1 MAKAVIDYDR
11 DLPAIPDRRP
21 WEPPV
26 SHLVKDDD
34 APTGWREDD
43 SGRRPS
49 RLLLAPKIRDTV
61 DAWRDGGYP
70 GVSDVTRRLLE
81 YWFEEDHE
89 VRGFDA
95 PFRYHFC
102 QREAIETL
110 IWLVEV
116 AGQRDTKALIEA
128 YGTIVQRDLV
138 SENVVFQTTMEG
150 KRQLRRYVPE
160 LEAERVQDLPPE
172 NLCRFAFKMATG
184 SGKTWV
190 MAMAIVWSRLHKQH
204 VSGSDL
210 STNFLIVAPN
220 VIVHQRLERDF
231 ANNRIFHQLPLIPPE
246 WRSGFSQKVILR
258 GEAAEPDPSGNLFLT
273 NIHQLYESRDEE
285 WTPENAVEALLGR
298 KPAQDL
304 ASSGQRSM
312 LERVKSLKDL
322 VVLNDEA
329 HHVHDE
335 DLAWSRSLLAIHE
348 ALPHGLGAWLDFSAT
363 PKDQNGMY
371 FPWTVVDYPLAQ
383 AVEDRIVK
391 APIIVTNRNQPTEE
405 PERITKDNVAEKYGY
420 WLQAAVRRWK
430 EHRKV
435 CRRLG
440 IRPVLFIMAEK
451 NVYADALGEHLW
463 KTRGFGFKQSEV
475 LVIHTDTTGEV
486 RKGDLEKARQAA
498 RDIDAAKSRIKAIVS
513 VMMLREGWDVRNV
526 TVVLGL
532 RPFTAKAEIL
542 PEQVIGRG
550 LRLMTGVS
558 PDRTQTLEVL
568 GTRNLL
574 EVLREQLEAEG
585 VGVASTKT
593 DPPTPI
599 IIEPVQERLKYDI
612 AIPITKPSLKH
623 DHRRLSELDVRSLEP
638 IFEQEEL
645 DERFRIR
652 LKLEFATTETE
663 VAQDDVSGGLRP
675 VRELLADIAN
685 LVAARAGLADRDR
698 FRMLYLM
705 VGEYVESRCFGREID
720 LDDDALRSH
729 LARLEIREGI
739 AKYLVRRIADLTV
752 ERREIEFDK
761 QDFRL
766 SETKPFTWRRNLSPP
781 EAGKASPAAR
791 DGKRSGTRRRNLP
804 PLVAEKTVFNFVA
817 TWNDL
822 ERRFAEFLDNAGDV
836 LRFAALGTTE
846 QGTSGTKFRVDYLK
860 PSGAIGFYYPDWVA
874 VQRELDGQI
883 IHWIVETKGRVWEG
897 TEEKD
902 AAMHDWCQR
911 ITRATGDTW
920 KYIRLNQADFRPD
933 FATFRQLVVTLV
945 SKAMTRKRDA
955 RDVTLS
961 HEEFLEWRDEGRR

>member
-1 MAKAVIDYDR
+1 MARAVVAYDR
-11 DLPAIPDRRP
+11 DLPEIQGRRP

-26 SHLVKDDD
+26 SHLIKDDD

-49 RLLLAPKIRDTV
+49 RLMLAPKIRDAV

-70 GVSDVTRRLLE
+70 GASEVTRRLFE

-89 VRGFDA
+89 VPGFDA
-95 PFRYHFC
+95 PFRYYFC

-110 IWLVEV
+110 AWLVEI
-116 AGQRDTKALIEA
+116 AGQRDAKALIEA
-128 YGTIVQRDLV
+128 HGTLVQRDLI
-138 SENVVFQTTMEG
+138 SKNIEFQTTMEG

-160 LEAERVQDLPPE
+160 RKSDEVQDLPPE
-172 NLCRFAFKMATG
+172 NLRRFAFKMATG

-190 MAMAIVWSRLHKQH
+190 MAMAVVWSRLHKQRIP
-204 VSGSDL
+204 GSDL

-220 VIVHQRLERDF
+220 VIVYQRLEKDF
-231 ANNRIFHQLPLIPPE
+231 ASNRIFHELPLIPPE
-246 WRSGFSQKVILR
+246 WKGSFSQKVILR
-258 GEAAEPDPSGNLFLT
+258 GEAAEPDPSGNLLLT
-273 NIHQLYESRDEE
+273 NIQQLYESRDQE

-298 KPAQDL
+298 KPVQDL

-322 VVLNDEA
+322 LVLNDEA
-329 HHVHDE
+329 HHVHNE
-335 DLAWSRSLLAIHE
+335 DLAWSKSLLAIHE

-391 APIIVTNRNQPTEE
+391 APIIVTREADRNQPTED
-405 PERITKDNVAEKYGY
+405 PDGVTRDNVAEKYGY

-430 EHRKV
+430 QHQKV
-435 CRRLG
+435 YKKLG
-440 IRPVLFIMAEK
+440 IRPVLFIMAER
-451 NVYADALGEHLW
+451 NVYADALGECLW
-463 KTRGFGFKQSEV
+463 KTRGFGFKQSEI
-475 LVIHTDTTGEV
+475 LVIHTDSTGEI
-486 RKGDLEKARQAA
+486 RKSDLEKARQAA
-498 RDIDAAKSRIKAIVS
+498 RDIDRAESGIKAIVS

-532 RPFTAKAEIL
+532 RPFTAEAKIL

-550 LRLMTGVS
+550 LRLMSQVS

-574 EVLREQLEAEG
+574 SVLREQLEAEG

-593 DPPTPI
+593 NPPPPI
-599 IIEPVQERLKYDI
+599 VIEPVQERLKYDI

-623 DHRRLSELDVRSLEP
+623 DHRKLSDLDARSLEP

-645 DERFRIR
+645 DEPFRIS
-652 LKLEFATTETE
+652 LMLEFATTETE
-663 VAQDDVSGGLRP
+663 VAQDDIAGSMRLVQ
-675 VRELLADIAN
+675 ELLADLTN
-685 LVAARAGLADRDR
+685 LVAGKAGLTNRFAELYPVIRD
-698 FRMLYLM
+698 YI
-705 VGEYVESRCFGREID
+705 GSRCFGREIE

-739 AKYLVRRIADLTV
+739 AKYLVRKIADLTV

-761 QDFRL
+761 QDFHL
-766 SETKPFTWRRNLSPP
+766 SETRPFSW
-781 EAGKASPAAR
+781 
-791 DGKRSGTRRRNLP
+791 RRNLP
-804 PLVAEKTVFNFVA
+804 PLEAEKTVFNFVA
-817 TWNDL
+817 TYNDF
-822 ERRFAEFLDNAGDV
+822 ERRFAEFLDNVGDV

-846 QGTSGTKFRVDYLK
+846 QGASGTSFRVDYLK

-874 VQRELDGQI
+874 VQRDTEGEIVNWI
-883 IHWIVETKGRVWEG
+883 IETKGRVWEG

-902 AAMHDWCQR
+902 AAIREWCR
-911 ITRATGDTW
+911 RVSAATGDEW
-920 KYIRLNQADFRPD
+920 KYLRVNQTDFRPE
-933 FATFRQLVVTLV
+933 FATFRQLNVTV
-945 SKAMTRKRDA
+945 IATTMFRERDRGGA
-955 RDVTLS
+955 LMSR
-961 HEEFLEWRDEGRR
+961 EEVRQAIEEGRA

>member
-1 MAKAVIDYDR
+1 MARAVVAYDR
-11 DLPAIPDRRP
+11 DLPEIQGRWP

-34 APTGWREDD
+34 APTGWREDE

-49 RLLLAPKIRDTV
+49 RLLLAPKIRDAV

-70 GVSDVTRRLLE
+70 GASEVTRRLFE

-89 VRGFDA
+89 VPGFDA
-95 PFRYHFC
+95 PFRYYFC

-110 IWLVEV
+110 VWLVEI

-128 YGTIVQRDLV
+128 HGTIYEKDLI
-138 SENVVFQTTMEG
+138 SKNIEFQTTMDG
-150 KRQLRRYVPE
+150 KRQFRRYVPE
-160 LEAERVQDLPPE
+160 LESDGVQDLPPE
-172 NLCRFAFKMATG
+172 NLRRFAFKMATG

-190 MAMAIVWSRLHKQH
+190 MAMAIVWSRLHKQRIP
-204 VSGSDL
+204 GSDL

-220 VIVHQRLERDF
+220 VIVYQRLEKDF
-231 ANNRIFHQLPLIPPE
+231 ASNRIFHELPLIPPE
-246 WRSGFSQKVILR
+246 WKGSFSQKVILR
-258 GEAAEPDPSGNLFLT
+258 GEAAEPDPSGNLLLT
-273 NIHQLYESRDEE
+273 NIQQLYESRDQE

-304 ASSGQRSM
+304 ASSGQPSM

-322 VVLNDEA
+322 LVLNDEA
-329 HHVHDE
+329 HHVHNE
-335 DLAWSRSLLAIHE
+335 DLAWSRSLLAIHK

-391 APIIVTNRNQPTEE
+391 APIIVTREADRNQPSED
-405 PERITKDNVAEKYGY
+405 PDGITKDNVAEKYGY

-430 EHRKV
+430 QHQKV
-435 CRRLG
+435 YKKVD

-451 NVYADALGEHLW
+451 NVYADALGEYLW
-463 KTRGFGFKQSEV
+463 KTRGFGFKKSEI
-475 LVIHTDTTGEV
+475 LVIHTDSTGEI
-486 RKGDLEKARQAA
+486 RKRDLEKARQAA
-498 RDIDAAKSRIKAIVS
+498 RDIDRAKSGIKAIVS

-550 LRLMTGVS
+550 LRLMSQVS

-574 EVLREQLEAEG
+574 NVLREQLEAEG

-593 DPPTPI
+593 NPPPPI
-599 IIEPVQERLKYDI
+599 VIEPVQERLKYDI

-623 DHRRLSELDVRSLEP
+623 DHRKLSDLDVRSLEP
-638 IFEQEEL
+638 IFDQEEL
-645 DERFRIR
+645 DEPFRIR
-652 LKLEFATTETE
+652 LMLEFATTETE
-663 VAQDDVSGGLRP
+663 VAQDDIAGSLRP
-675 VRELLADIAN
+675 VQELLADVTN
-685 LVAARAGLADRDR
+685 LVAGKAGLTNRFAELYPVIRD
-698 FRMLYLM
+698 YI
-705 VGEYVESRCFGREID
+705 GSRCFGRKIE
-720 LDDDALRSH
+720 LDDDVLRSH

-739 AKYLVRRIADLTV
+739 AKYLVRKIADLTV

-761 QDFRL
+761 QDFHL
-766 SETKPFTWRRNLSPP
+766 SETKPFSW
-781 EAGKASPAAR
+781 
-791 DGKRSGTRRRNLP
+791 RRNLP
-804 PLVAEKTVFNFVA
+804 PLEAEKTVFNFVA
-817 TWNDL
+817 TYNDF
-822 ERRFAEFLDNAGDV
+822 ERRFAEFLDNAGDI

-846 QGTSGTKFRVDYLK
+846 QGASGTSFRVDYLK

-883 IHWIVETKGRVWEG
+883 INWVIETKGRVWEG

-902 AAMHDWCQR
+902 AAMHDWCR
-911 ITRATGDTW
+911 RVARATGDTW
-920 KYIRLNQADFRPD
+920 KYIRVNQADFRPD
-933 FATFRQLVVTLV
+933 FATFRMLVFTLV
-945 SKAMTRKRDA
+945 GKAMTRKRDA
-955 RDVTLS
+955 SGATMS
-961 HEEFLEWRDEGRR
+961 HEEFLQWRDEGRR